1 MKRFLI
7 LFLSILLLLSSC
19 TSTKPFVEDVTLSDS
34 IPLEEKF
41 EYYGGKEVY
50 VDEPEMFFNGTE
62 WLERLTEEVEKAEDY
77 ILLYSYLSS
86 SVPDLENFFSLLA
99 KKAEEGVRVY
109 LAFDGTSNLDMTE
122 TKKYMSPLFSL
133 RESGVNL
140 LVYAPVSFSH
150 VINPSQLLIR
160 DHRKM
165 IVIDGKVSVLG
176 GMNLNY
182 ISIGA
187 GDENQRDSMYLFHS
201 SDLTSKIIDSFVSLW
216 NEGSVEQID
225 TSSFAVHGEEGEYR
239 AWLFDRDVYKG
250 DVSISGMYGSLINE
264 AEESVFFCPY
274 LPSVDQKMIKSIRKC
289 VGRGVDFTMYC
300 SQDPRQY
307 LVSGMAWGNAV
318 LIENTG
324 ARYIDVTSDEN
335 GDAYP
340 LFHMKVMIV
349 DNRYLVIGSTN
360 FNFRSMALS
369 HEIALVIDSPEIAE
383 KVEEGVRG
391 ELGCP
396 RELTLEELL
405 EKKDEYGSFLGYL
418 IVFFGG

>member
-50 VDEPEMFFNGTE
+50 VDEPETFFNGTE

-86 SVPDLENFFSLLA
+86 SVPSLEDFFSLLV

-109 LAFDGTSNLDMTE
+109 IAIDGTSNMDMTE
-122 TKKYMSPLFSL
+122 TKKYMSPLYSL

-140 LVYAPVSFSH
+140 LVYAPLSFTH
-150 VINPSQLLIR
+150 VINPTQLLIR

-165 IVIDGKVSVLG
+165 IVIDGKMSALG

-182 ISIGA
+182 ISVGA
-187 GDENQRDSMYLFHS
+187 GEENQRDSMYIFHS
-201 SDLTSKIIDSFVSLW
+201 SDLTSKVVESFVSLW
-216 NEGSVEQID
+216 NEGCVDQID
-225 TSSFAVHGEEGEYR
+225 ASSFAVYGDEEEYR

-250 DVSISGMYGSLINE
+250 EVSISGMFGSLINE
-264 AEESVFFCPY
+264 AEESVFLCPY
-274 LPSVDQKMIKSIRKC
+274 LPAVDKNMTESIRRS
-289 VGRGVDFTMYC
+289 VERGVDFTLYT
-300 SQDPRQY
+300 SLDSRQY
-307 LVSGMAWGNAV
+307 LLSGMAWGNAV